1 MQNLS
6 TSEVREHFSDILN
19 QVAFGKERLIFERRG
34 KGIVAMIPIEDLKLL
49 EFLEDQADREEAKAL
64 LKNIHQEKTYSLE
77 SVKEELG
84 L

>member
-64 LKNIHQEKTYSLE
+64 LKDIQQEKTYSLD
-77 SVKEELG
+77 SIKKELG